1 MVRRR
6 MVWLAM
12 AAVGLSLFAPAASGE
27 MNLWVCF
34 HYAGEAAYDNA
45 DFGDAETLMRAAKTE
60 TDVVH
65 RQAFSIDTLGSAFF
79 SRMEYPKA
87 EMCFLEALRLK
98 EKSLGKRSRE
108 VPVTLNNLAD
118 LYYLGDR
125 LGEAEK
131 LYRRA
136 LDIHERDPWNV
147 EVCRSLNGL
156 ALLRN
161 DTGDYVHAEKLLKR
175 AIAIHDKTQRRRHP
189 YQATVLVNLG
199 IMYTNLGRLDEA
211 EPLFVRAKSVQD
223 AVVRKNHPDVAV
235 RLEAHAALLNQT
247 GRLDEA
253 EAMQAQAKAI
263 FGERKRT
270 DVPE

>member
-6 MVWLAM
+6 MVWVALAT
-12 AAVGLSLFAPAASGE
+12 ASLSLFAPAASAE

-34 HYAGEAAYDNA
+34 HYAGEDAYNNA
-45 DFGDAETLMRAAKTE
+45 DYGDAETLIRAAKTE
-60 TDVVH
+60 TDVAH
-65 RQAFSIDTLGSAFF
+65 RQAFSIDALGSAYF
-79 SRMEYPKA
+79 SRMEYAQA

-161 DTGDYVHAEKLLKR
+161 DTGDYVQAEKLLKR

-199 IMYTNLGRLDEA
+199 IMYMNLDRIEEV
-211 EPLFVRAKSVQD
+211 EPLFLRAESIQD

-235 RLEAHAALLNQT
+235 RLEAHAALLNVT

-253 EAMQAQAKAI
+253 EAMQEQAKVI
-263 FGERKRT
+263 FAERKRT